1 MKSIYITGGN
11 GLLATNLVQY
21 LKLYKIKLSLRKYE
35 NLIPKAD
42 YDLVD
47 SRNYSLVKR
56 KILDFKPD
64 VIIHTAGMTDIEKSE
79 KFPKLA
85 YESNVKYSRE
95 LARISSLIGS
105 KFIYISTDHLFNDEN
120 RYNSETSLT
129 TPLNIY
135 AKTKLLS
142 EKAVLKENK
151 NSIIIRTNFF
161 DWGPLNKLSF
171 LDNIYN
177 NLSVGKKIYLFDDV
191 YFNPVS
197 IKSLSEVIEKLINI
211 KKSGIFNVTS
221 NKSISK
227 FLFGQKIANIFNLD
241 KNLIVPISIK
251 DKKLVIRPK
260 NLSLSNK
267 KITKLLN
274 YNFSSIDKMLGQV
287 KNNRNFNKNIKI
299 IPYGRHHLDQN
310 DISNVINTLKSGEL
324 TQGSQIFNF
333 ENIVKKYVGAKY
345 AVAVSSCT
353 AGLHLCAI
361 VAGLN
366 KNNSFVTS
374 PISFVSTSN
383 AGLYQNSNPLF
394 VDIDPKTVNID
405 IKKLYK
411 LIEKNKSIKAIMPV
425 HFAGY
430 PVDLKKIYNFI
441 KKNKKIIIEDAAH
454 ALGAKYKDGSMVGSC
469 KYSDMCVFSFHPVK
483 IVASGEGGVIT
494 TNNEKYYRELLRL
507 RSHGINKKD
516 DKFLNKDFAFD
527 SQSKKNAWYYEMQQL
542 GFHYRIT
549 DIQSSLAI
557 SQMSKIKKFLNKR
570 LLLVKNYN
578 KFFKKFKNC
587 EPVQKINFKISSN
600 HIYIVRI
607 NFNKIG
613 ISRNELM
620 TKLKILR
627 IGTQVHYLPIFL
639 QHYYKR
645 FNINIKNYTN
655 SIDYYN
661 NCLTLPLYYDLSLN
675 EQKYIIQQLYKII
688 E

>member
-21 LKLYKIKLSLRKYE
+21 LNLHKIKLSLRKYE
-35 NLIPKAD
+35 NLIPNAD

-47 SRNYSLVKR
+47 SRNYSLVKS
-56 KILDFKPD
+56 KILDFKPH

-95 LARISSLIGS
+95 LARISSLIGC

-151 NSIIIRTNFF
+151 KSIILRTNFF

-177 NLSVGKKIYLFDDV
+177 NLSIGKKIYLFDDV

-197 IKSLSEVIEKLINI
+197 IKILSEVIEKLISS
-211 KKSGIFNVTS
+211 KKSGIFNITS

-227 FLFGQKIANIFNLD
+227 FIFGQKIANIFKLD

-267 KITKLLN
+267 KITKLLD
-274 YNFSSIDKMLGQV
+274 YNFSSIDKMLSQV

-310 DISNVINTLKSGEL
+310 DILNVTNTLKSGEL
-324 TQGSQIFNF
+324 TQGSQIFKF

-383 AGLYQNSNPLF
+383 AGLYQNSKPLF

-405 IKKLYK
+405 IKKLRE
-411 LIEKNKSIKAIMPV
+411 LIEKNKSIKAILPV
-425 HFAGY
+425 HFGGY

-441 KKNKKIIIEDAAH
+441 KKKKKIIIEDAAH
-454 ALGAKYKDGSMVGSC
+454 ALGAKYKDGYMVGSC

-516 DKFLNKDFAFD
+516 DKFLNKEFAFD
-527 SQSKKNAWYYEMQQL
+527 SKSKRNTWYYEMQQL

-578 KFFKKFKNC
+578 KFLKKFKHC

-620 TKLKILR
+620 TKLKNLR
-627 IGTQVHYLPIFL
+627 ILTQVHYLPIFL

-661 NCLTLPLYYDLSLN
+661 NCLTLPLYYDLSLD

>member
-11 GLLATNLVQY
+11 GLLATNLAQY
-21 LKLYKIKLSLRKYE
+21 LNLHKIKLSLRKYE
-35 NLIPKAD
+35 NLIPNAE

-47 SRNYSLVKR
+47 SRNYSLVKS
-56 KILDFKPD
+56 KILDFKPH

-95 LARISSLIGS
+95 LARISSLIGC

-151 NSIIIRTNFF
+151 KSIILRTNFF

-177 NLSVGKKIYLFDDV
+177 NLSIGKKIYLFDDV

-197 IKSLSEVIEKLINI
+197 IKILSEVIEKLIRS
-211 KKSGIFNVTS
+211 KKSGIFNITS

-227 FLFGQKIANIFNLD
+227 FIFGQKIANIFKLD

-267 KITKLLN
+267 KITKLLD
-274 YNFSSIDKMLGQV
+274 YNFSSIDKMLKQV

-310 DISNVINTLKSGEL
+310 DILNVTNTLKSGEL
-324 TQGSQIFNF
+324 TQGSQIFKF

-383 AGLYQNSNPLF
+383 AGLYQNSKPLF

-405 IKKLYK
+405 IKKLRE
-411 LIEKNKSIKAIMPV
+411 LIEKNKSIKAILPV
-425 HFAGY
+425 HFGGY

-441 KKNKKIIIEDAAH
+441 KKKKKIIIEDAAH
-454 ALGAKYKDGSMVGSC
+454 ALGAKYKDGYMVGSC

-516 DKFLNKDFAFD
+516 DKFLNKEFAFD
-527 SQSKKNAWYYEMQQL
+527 SKSKRNTWYYEMQQL

-578 KFFKKFKNC
+578 KFLKKFKHC

-620 TKLKILR
+620 TKLKNLR
-627 IGTQVHYLPIFL
+627 ILTQVHYLPIFL

-661 NCLTLPLYYDLSLN
+661 NCLTLPLYYDLSLD

>member
-21 LKLYKIKLSLRKYE
+21 LNLHKIKLSLRRYE

-47 SRNYSLVKR
+47 SRNYSLVKS
-56 KILDFKPD
+56 KILDFKPH

-95 LARISSLIGS
+95 LARISSLIGC

-151 NSIIIRTNFF
+151 KSIILRTNFF

-177 NLSVGKKIYLFDDV
+177 NLSIGKKIYLFDDV

-197 IKSLSEVIEKLINI
+197 IKILSEVIEKLISS
-211 KKSGIFNVTS
+211 KKSGIFNITS

-227 FLFGQKIANIFNLD
+227 FIFGQKIANIFKLD

-267 KITKLLN
+267 KITKLLD
-274 YNFSSIDKMLGQV
+274 YNFSSIDKMLRQV

-299 IPYGRHHLDQN
+299 IPYGRHHIDQN
-310 DISNVINTLKSGEL
+310 DILNVTSALKSGEL
-324 TQGSQIFNF
+324 TQGSQIFKF

-361 VAGLN
+361 IAGLN

-383 AGLYQNSNPLF
+383 AGLYQNSKPLF

-405 IKKLYK
+405 LKKLCE
-411 LIEKNKSIKAIMPV
+411 LIEKNKSIKAILPV
-425 HFAGY
+425 HFGGY

-441 KKNKKIIIEDAAH
+441 KKKKKIIIEDAAH
-454 ALGAKYKDGSMVGSC
+454 ALGAKYKDGYMVGSC

-527 SQSKKNAWYYEMQQL
+527 SKSKRNTWYYEMQQL

-578 KFFKKFKNC
+578 KFFKKFKHC

-620 TKLKILR
+620 TKLKTLR
-627 IGTQVHYLPIFL
+627 ILTQVHYLPIFL
-639 QHYYKR
+639 QHYYQR

>member
-11 GLLATNLVQY
+11 GLLATNLIQY
-21 LKLYKIKLSLRKYE
+21 LNLYKIKSSLRKYE
-35 NLIPKAD
+35 NLIPKVN

-47 SRNYSLVKR
+47 SKNYSLVKR
-56 KILDFKPD
+56 KILEFKPH

-79 KFPKLA
+79 RFPKLA
-85 YESNVKYSRE
+85 YNSNVKYSRE
-95 LARISSLIGS
+95 LARISSLIGC

-120 RYNSETSLT
+120 GYHTETSLT
-129 TPLNIY
+129 TPLNVY

-142 EKAVLKENK
+142 ETAILKENK
-151 NSIIIRTNFF
+151 KSIILRTNFF

-177 NLSVGKKIYLFDDV
+177 NLSIGKKVFLFDDV

-197 IKSLSEVIEKLINI
+197 VKILSEVIKKLFNS

-221 NKSISK
+221 NKAISK
-227 FLFGQKIANIFNLD
+227 FLFGQKIAHIFNLD
-241 KNLIVPISIK
+241 KSLIVPISIK

-267 KITKLLN
+267 KVANLLN
-274 YNFSSIDKMLGQV
+274 YNFSSIDKMLIQV
-287 KNNRNFNKNIKI
+287 KHNRYLNKNIKV
-299 IPYGRHHLDQN
+299 IPYGRHHLDQS
-310 DISNVINTLKSGEL
+310 DILNVTRTLKSGEL
-324 TQGSQIFNF
+324 TQGSQIFKF

-353 AGLHLCAI
+353 AGLHLCSI
-361 VAGLN
+361 VSGLN
-366 KNNSFVTS
+366 KKNSFVTS

-383 AGLYQNSNPLF
+383 AGLYQNSKPLF
-394 VDIDPKTVNID
+394 VDIDPKTINID
-405 IKKLYK
+405 IKKLCE
-411 LIEKNKSIKAIMPV
+411 LIKKDKSIKAIMPV

-430 PVDLKKIYNFI
+430 PVDLKKIYNYL
-441 KKNKKIIIEDAAH
+441 KDNKKIIIEDAAH
-454 ALGAKYKDGSMVGSC
+454 ALGAKYKDGNMVGSC

-483 IVASGEGGVIT
+483 IAAAGEGGMIT

-516 DKFLNKDFAFD
+516 DKFLNKDYAFE
-527 SQSKKNAWYYEMQQL
+527 SQSQKNVWYYEMQQL
-542 GFHYRIT
+542 GFHYRLT

-578 KFFKKFKNC
+578 KYLKKFKNC

-600 HIYIVRI
+600 HIYIVKI
-607 NFNKIG
+607 NFKKIG
-613 ISRNELM
+613 ISRNQLM

-639 QHYYKR
+639 QHYYKK
-645 FNINIKNYTN
+645 FNINIKNYVN